1 MFEFKLYNSLYKDLY
16 HHCLT
21 STTPPPPFGKME
33 KLFCQWRARLPLLPA
48 PFDMFD
54 TVVEEEE
61 ENLDEE
67 EERPELRDAV
77 EIFRSPC
84 TGQPSP
90 GLVFVMFM
98 LVRYRY
104 YQEKWKTKDKTQS
117 LHRTLC

>member
-1 MFEFKLYNSLYKDLY
+1 
-16 HHCLT
+16 
-21 STTPPPPFGKME
+21 
-33 KLFCQWRARLPLLPA
+33 
-48 PFDMFD
+48 MFD
-54 TVVEEEE
+54 TVVDEEE

-90 GLVFVMFM
+90 GLVFVIFV

-104 YQEKWKTKDKTQS
+104 YQEKWKTKDKTQG
-117 LHRTLC
+117 LHRPALCWDFSYYWGLGVGWGSICTQNPGIAKIGLTPPPNPGTLANLANKSG